1 MKLSRSSLAP
11 PRIEMLPLIDIVFLL
26 LVFFIYA
33 MLSMAVH
40 HGQAVD
46 LPQSGSA
53 ALETREGISV
63 TIQAA
68 GQGVV
73 LFVDEE
79 PVSLEFL
86 SARLK
91 MKKGTEQ
98 DAQAPDVQIFAD
110 KSVSYQELFQVLDRI
125 KQAGLTRISLQ
136 AEMAETLR

>member
-1 MKLSRSSLAP
+1 
-11 PRIEMLPLIDIVFLL
+11 
-26 LVFFIYA
+26 
-33 MLSMAVH
+33 
-40 HGQAVD
+40 
-46 LPQSGSA
+46 QSGSA